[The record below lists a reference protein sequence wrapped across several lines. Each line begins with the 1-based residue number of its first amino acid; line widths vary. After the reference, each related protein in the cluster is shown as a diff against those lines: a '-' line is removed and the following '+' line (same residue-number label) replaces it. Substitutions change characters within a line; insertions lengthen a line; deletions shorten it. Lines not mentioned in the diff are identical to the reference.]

1 MKICHMTST
10 HREKDQR
17 IFEKECVSLAKRGYE
32 VYLVEQGI
40 TEDAKGVHI
49 LGAGETKKGRYYRLL
64 ARPVNVWRIARRIDA
79 DLYHFHDME
88 LLPYGNL
95 LKMCGKKVI
104 FDCHEDFASR
114 FARSDAILAPGC
126 VKKLLQ
132 ILYQWYEYHSVRKY
146 DAVISV
152 TPHICRR
159 LKRMNPETYMI
170 TNYPLS
176 DAEEWNREEQ
186 KDSPE
191 NAIVYAGQIDDTY
204 RLTFITEAIQE
215 IPDIRFRICG
225 HERKEGDIDAIKAV
239 DRNHKAEFAG
249 RRPFMEIP
257 AFLKTG
263 CMAIVLTSYCEN
275 SGWKAGN
282 IGSNKL
288 FEAMLCGLPVI
299 CTDYDYF
306 KRIVEQN
313 RCGLCI
319 NPYKKSE
326 LINAVTY
333 LLEHPGEAREMGKRG
348 KRLIERKY
356 NWKTQEQVLF
366 HIYERMAAS
375 VKEEEDLNC
384 SHR

>member
-1 MKICHMTST
+1 
-10 HREKDQR
+10 
-17 IFEKECVSLAKRGYE
+17 
-32 VYLVEQGI
+32 
-40 TEDAKGVHI
+40 
-49 LGAGETKKGRYYRLL
+49 
-64 ARPVNVWRIARRIDA
+64 
-79 DLYHFHDME
+79 
-88 LLPYGNL
+88 
-95 LKMCGKKVI
+95 
-104 FDCHEDFASR
+104 
-114 FARSDAILAPGC
+114 
-126 VKKLLQ
+126 
-132 ILYQWYEYHSVRKY
+132 
-146 DAVISV
+146 
-152 TPHICRR
+152 
-159 LKRMNPETYMI
+159 
-170 TNYPLS
+170 
-176 DAEEWNREEQ
+176 
-186 KDSPE
+186 
-191 NAIVYAGQIDDTY
+191 
-204 RLTFITEAIQE
+204 
-215 IPDIRFRICG
+215 
-225 HERKEGDIDAIKAV
+225 
-239 DRNHKAEFAG
+239 
-249 RRPFMEIP
+249 MEIP